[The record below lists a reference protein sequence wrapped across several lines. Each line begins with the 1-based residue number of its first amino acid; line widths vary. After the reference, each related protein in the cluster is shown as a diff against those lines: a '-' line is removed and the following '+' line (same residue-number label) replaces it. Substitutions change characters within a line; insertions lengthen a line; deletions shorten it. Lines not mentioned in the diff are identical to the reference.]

1 MIEVSIPGFRDLQ
14 LSHLVLDFNGTLA
27 VDGKLLPG
35 VGEAITALAAH
46 LKIHVLTADTFNA
59 AATQLTGLPVQ
70 LTITPKQA
78 QAETKLAYVTELGAA
93 GVVAIGN
100 GRNDRKMLEASAL
113 GITLIQKEGAA
124 AESVASADLVSNDI
138 LSALDLLRNP
148 RRLIATLRS

>member
-14 LSHLVLDFNGTLA
+14 LHHLVVDFNGTLA
-27 VDGKLLPG
+27 LDGRILPG
-35 VGEAITALAAH
+35 VGEALTALAAQ
-46 LKIHVLTADTFNA
+46 LKIHVLTSDTCNA
-59 AATQLTGLPVQ
+59 ASQVDSLPVQ
-70 LTITPKQA
+70 LTITPKQS
-78 QAETKLAYVTELGAA
+78 QAEAKLAYVTDLGSA

-138 LSALDLLRNP
+138 LSALELLRNP
-148 RRLIATLRS
+148 RRLLATLRS